1 MSAARKYIVRLLGDL
16 DETNR
21 VIKFAC
27 KLPSY
32 CKRLSGIS
40 LFSPEMTR
48 IETAE
53 INAELSMWINDQKTP
68 VGNCLFTLSHHALD
82 EQECR
87 MQDVNQVLFS
97 GREITGYVK
106 YLAGTEAFEIHLILE
121 CKM

>member
-1 MSAARKYIVRLLGDL
+1 MVAKRKYIIKQLGNL
-16 DETNR
+16 DETNP
-21 VIKFAC
+21 VIKFAW

-53 INAELSMWINDQKTP
+53 INAELSMWVNNHKTP

-106 YLAGTEAFEIHLILE
+106 YLAGTETYNIHLILE